1 MYHKKVAQFIERLD
15 EIEHELKSPE
25 SMKMSD
31 INSWCRK
38 ILSYEEKIPIM
49 KKHVFQVDLDFY
61 EKKVTESDFS
71 MHTNRFLQEMDLQE
85 QAESR
90 LYHFCLFIDEKINVA
105 KTYVLDF
112 EKSLDEY
119 HELKSNVLKL
129 SEMHWLHDLV

>member
-31 INSWCRK
+31 VNAWCRK

-49 KKHVFQVDLDFY
+49 KKYVFQVDLDFY
-61 EKKVTESDFS
+61 EEKMTQPDFS
-71 MHTNRFLQEMDLQE
+71 MHTNRFIQEMDLQE

-90 LYHFCLFIDEKINVA
+90 FYHFCLFIDEKITVA

-112 EKSLDEY
+112 EKSLGEY
-119 HELKSNVLKL
+119 LELKNNVLKL
-129 SEMHWLHDLV
+129 SEMHWLHDRF